1 MGTLFATTL
10 AKREVPEHSFC
21 VECLKAISRS
31 RLGLPYPFPLTSNNI
46 SASLAKSAAIQS
58 M

>member
-31 RLGLPYPFPLTSNNI
+31 RPYPFPLTSNNI